1 MMDARDRFDAL
12 ADEARSAAKRIV
24 DGTRAGGMVD
34 VVELYQIARSGSE
47 RAQASEGRG
56 TR

>member
-12 ADEARSAAKRIV
+12 AGEAWSAAKRIV
-24 DGTRAGGMVD
+24 DGTRAGGMVN
-34 VVELYQIARSGSE
+34 VVELHQIARSRSE